1 MSTYKSNNQSQMPP
15 DFTDPRSP
23 LKGRSPVPWSKKPK
37 TIQTENQNQDQ
48 IPSTLVKSFR
58 FENDYGYHSNFN
70 KI

>member
-1 MSTYKSNNQSQMPP
+1 MSTYKSNAQSQMPP

-37 TIQTENQNQDQ
+37 SYLSENQNQEQ
-48 IPSTLVKSFR
+48 IPSTLVKSFK
-58 FENDYGYHSNFN
+58 FENDNQYFS